1 MTSRDIYIKATAT
14 FADTTDIKALIPDAG
29 ARRRMSRLIKMGVA
43 TGMECVTASCTPDAI
58 VTATGYGFLTDSEKL
73 LQQLTSTG
81 EELMSPTPFMQS
93 TFNTI
98 GSQIALMTGCR
109 GANMTFADGWR
120 SFGAALIF
128 SHLLIS
134 SGEAHDVLVV
144 AADEL
149 TPSLDTI
156 LTRLGCRRMGVVPT
170 EGAVAMMLSADAE
183 KSIGTIGAIEPLTVN
198 APVEK
203 NDWQY
208 PTASAR
214 RLASAIES
222 RSCGTFEAAGIRCT
236 LSF

>member
-1 MTSRDIYIKATAT
+1 MSSRDIYIKETAT
-14 FADTTDIKALIPDAG
+14 YGDTTDVKALIPDAG
-29 ARRRMSRLIKMGVA
+29 VRRRMSRLIKMGVA
-43 TGMECVTASCTPDAI
+43 TGMECVAASCAPDAI
-58 VTATGYGFLTDSEKL
+58 VTATGYGFLADSEKL

-98 GSQIALMTGCR
+98 GSQIAIMTGCR

-134 SGEAHDVLVV
+134 SDEARNVLLV

-149 TPSLDTI
+149 TPSLDVI
-156 LTRLGCRRMGVVPT
+156 LSRLGCRRMGVEPS
-170 EGAVAMMLSADAE
+170 EGAVALLLSTDAE
-183 KSIGTIGAIEPLTVN
+183 NSIGMISGIEPFAAN
-198 APVEK
+198 EPVK
-203 NDWQY
+203 KSDWQY

-214 RLASAIES
+214 RFASAVDGHT
-222 RSCGTFEAAGIRCT
+222 CGIFEAAGARCT

>member
-1 MTSRDIYIKATAT
+1 MTSRDIYIKATT
-14 FADTTDIKALIPDAG
+14 SFADTTDVKALIPDAG

-43 TGMECVTASCTPDAI
+43 TGMECVAASCKPDAI
-58 VTATGYGFLTDSEKL
+58 VTATGYGFLADSEKL
-73 LQQLTSTG
+73 LQQLTTTG

-98 GSQIALMTGCR
+98 GSQIALLTGCR

-128 SHLLIS
+128 SYLLIS

-156 LTRLGCRRMGVVPT
+156 LTRLGCRRKGVTPA
-170 EGAVAMMLSADAE
+170 EGAVGVMLSADAE
-183 KSIGTIGAIEPLTVN
+183 KSIGKIGGMEPLTAN

-203 NDWQY
+203 SDWQY
-208 PTASAR
+208 PTAVAR
-214 RLASAIES
+214 RLASAIEGCVS
-222 RSCGTFEAAGIRCT
+222 GTFEAAGIRCT